1 MQLAAQGVA
10 VTPPY
15 AYGFEDDGSSE
26 RSLWT
31 LLNTGQDGT
40 PCPDQWY
47 IGAAAAKDG
56 VNSLYISSDGGA
68 SVSYGRNSNI
78 VVAYREM

>member
-1 MQLAAQGVA
+1 MGNIRNIILSFALFFGVMQLAAQGVA

-31 LLNTGQDGT
+31 LLNTGQDGSA
-40 PCPDQWY
+40 
-47 IGAAAAKDG
+47 ILRRRRDG
-56 VNSLYISSDGGA
+56 LLRA
-68 SVSYGRNSNI
+68 
-78 VVAYREM
+78 E